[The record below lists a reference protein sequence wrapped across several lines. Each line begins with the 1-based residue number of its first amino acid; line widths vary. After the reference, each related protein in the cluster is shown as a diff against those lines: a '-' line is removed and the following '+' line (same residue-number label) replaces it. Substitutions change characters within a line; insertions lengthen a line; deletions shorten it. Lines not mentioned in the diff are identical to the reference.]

1 MAKPGVQ
8 SLKTAKIGIRT
19 ALTPGIYF
27 RFVSQIIDIDLTTLF
42 SELHAKFGEN
52 RGRNRSIAENTRI
65 CRRKKTVYRVYPMH
79 WMDKMTLQALISLLL
94 EAATE
99 YRQGAVLK

>member
-27 RFVSQIIDIDLTTLF
+27 RFVSQMIDIDLTTLF
-42 SELHAKFGEN
+42 SELHAKFGEIV
-52 RGRNRSIAENTRI
+52 R
-65 CRRKKTVYRVYPMH
+65 
-79 WMDKMTLQALISLLL
+79 
-94 EAATE
+94 
-99 YRQGAVLK
+99 

>member
-1 MAKPGVQ
+1 MAKPGFQ

-42 SELHAKFGEN
+42 SELHAKFGEIV
-52 RGRNRSIAENTRI
+52 R
-65 CRRKKTVYRVYPMH
+65 
-79 WMDKMTLQALISLLL
+79 
-94 EAATE
+94 
-99 YRQGAVLK
+99 